1 MTILTFVARYL
12 PAYKSGGPIRSI
24 SNLVACLGGEF
35 DFRVVTSD
43 RDTGDAAPFAD
54 TQRDTWLQ
62 VGNAQVMYLSPG
74 ARGLSALGRLLRAT
88 PYDLLYLNSFH
99 SSDFTVKPLLLRRF
113 RRTPQAPVLLA
124 PRGELASSALGL
136 KSSKK
141 RMYRVAAQTLG
152 LYCDVDWQASSE
164 AEAQNIRHEMGHD
177 ITLHVGPDV
186 YIPPP
191 ASVRRLTRMRGSVR
205 AVTICRVSP
214 VKNLHA
220 LATVLRD
227 VRGSVTLDL
236 YGVIDDADY
245 WAKCQEAFAHLP
257 DSISVTYRGPIEHT
271 QVPGVLAQSDL
282 FVLPTLGEN
291 FCHAAAEAFAAG
303 CPVLISD
310 QTPWRGLEEAKAGWD
325 LPLDQPAAF
334 SEAVQRIVGMDEY
347 EHGEWRQGARNYIT
361 NHPLVTGAVEANRQM
376 FLRQVSS

>member
-24 SNLVACLGGEF
+24 SNLVACLGDEF
-35 DFRVVTSD
+35 DFRIVTSD
-43 RDTGDAAPFAD
+43 RDSGDASPFAH
-54 TQRDTWLQ
+54 TQRDTWLR
-62 VGNAQVMYLSPG
+62 VGNAQVMYLSPR
-74 ARGLSALGRLLRAT
+74 ARSLSNLGGVLRAT
-88 PYDLLYLNSFH
+88 PHDLLYLNSFH
-99 SSDFTVKPLLLRRF
+99 NPDFTVKPLLLRQL
-113 RRTPQAPVLLA
+113 RRTPQVPVLLA
-124 PRGELASSALGL
+124 PRGELACGALAL

-141 RMYRVAAQTLG
+141 RMYRVAAQALSLYRG
-152 LYCDVDWQASSE
+152 LDWQASSE
-164 AEAQNIRHEMGHD
+164 AEAQHIRHEMGHD

-191 ASVRRLTRMRGSVR
+191 EPVRRLTRLRGSVR
-205 AVTICRVSP
+205 AVTVCRISP

-220 LATVLRD
+220 LAAVLRH
-227 VRGSVTLDL
+227 VRGCVTLDL
-236 YGVIDDADY
+236 YGVIDDAAY
-245 WAKCQEAFAHLP
+245 WAKCQETFAHLP
-257 DSISVTYRGPIEHT
+257 DNVSVTYHGPIEHT
-271 QVPGVLAQSDL
+271 QVPEVLAQSDL

-325 LPLDQPAAF
+325 LPLDHPAAF
-334 SEAVQRIVGMDEY
+334 TEAIHRVVDMNEDE
-347 EHGEWRQGARNYIT
+347 HLEWREGARTYIT
-361 NHPLVTGAVEANRQM
+361 GHPLVTGAVEANRQM